1 MSPTPD
7 DPRGRPAPQIPELQA
22 ALEQERKAREAAE
35 QASYAKSAF
44 LSSMSHELRTPLNA
58 VILYAELLEEEL
70 ADRGIPELA
79 VDLKKIQSS
88 ARHLLQLINDV
99 LDLSKIEAGKI
110 ELYVEEFDLDLVI
123 QEVVDTV
130 KPLADANGNT
140 LQVVGHDLGTM
151 HADATKTR
159 QILLNLLSNAC
170 KFTEGGTI
178 TLEAARRSDAVT
190 IAVRDTGIGMSAEQL
205 AKLFTVFGQA
215 DASTTRKYGGSGLGL
230 VICRKFCRMM
240 GGDIAVESAPGEGT
254 TFTVRIPVAVKARS
268 SMLLSGLMWTT
279 PATAPPAPGGA
290 GRRHPTVVIIDHDE
304 SVRELMTRLLE
315 RDGFETLTASNPED
329 GFKLATERAPVAV
342 ATEVVFPDADGWTAL
357 ARLTYAKELRG
368 VPVYVIST
376 EDDKQKGHELG
387 AAEFVVKPLAAEQI
401 RTLFAP
407 FRPPA
412 DGA

>member
-7 DPRGRPAPQIPELQA
+7 DPRGGPAPRISELQA
-22 ALEQERKAREAAE
+22 ALEQERQAREAAE

-44 LSSMSHELRTPLNA
+44 LASMSHELRTPLNA

-70 ADRGIPELA
+70 ADRGLPELTA
-79 VDLKKIQSS
+79 DLKKIQSS
-88 ARHLLQLINDV
+88 ARHLLELINGV

-110 ELYVEEFDLDLVI
+110 ELYVEEFDLGVVI

-130 KPLADANGNT
+130 KPLADTNGNT
-140 LQVVGHDLGTM
+140 LHVVGRDVGTIL
-151 HADATKTR
+151 ADATKTR

-170 KFTEGGTI
+170 KFTERGTI
-178 TLEAARRSDAVT
+178 TLEAARRTDAVT
-190 IAVRDTGIGMSAEQL
+190 VAVRDTGIGMSAEQIER
-205 AKLFTVFGQA
+205 LFKVFGQA

-240 GGDIAVESAPGEGT
+240 GGDIGVESTPGEGT
-254 TFTVRIPVAVKARS
+254 TFTVRIPVVVKARS

-279 PATAPPAPGGA
+279 PAAAPPAPGGTD
-290 GRRHPTVVIIDHDE
+290 RRHPTVVIIDHDE

-315 RDGFETLTASNPED
+315 RDGFEALTASNPED
-329 GFKLATERAPVAV
+329 GLRLASERTPVAI

-357 ARLTYAKELRG
+357 ARLAHAKPLRG
-368 VPVYVIST
+368 VPVFVIST
-376 EDDKQKGHELG
+376 DDDKQRGHELG
-387 AAEFVVKPLAAEQI
+387 ATEFVVKPLAAEQI
-401 RTLFAP
+401 RTLFAR